1 MWHVMQRAWCPFTA
15 QRTVHDLV
23 KPLSQVAGDGR
34 NRPQAHK
41 THRSVP
47 MEYGGGREYD
57 LEKEFG
63 PVPKAP
69 GDIHGTGKLLAY

>member
-1 MWHVMQRAWCPFTA
+1 M
-15 QRTVHDLV
+15 
-23 KPLSQVAGDGR
+23 KPLSKAAGDGHT
-34 NRPQAHK
+34 RPQAHK

-63 PVPKAP
+63 PVPKPP
-69 GDIHGTGKLLAY
+69 GNVHGTGRLLAYSKVH